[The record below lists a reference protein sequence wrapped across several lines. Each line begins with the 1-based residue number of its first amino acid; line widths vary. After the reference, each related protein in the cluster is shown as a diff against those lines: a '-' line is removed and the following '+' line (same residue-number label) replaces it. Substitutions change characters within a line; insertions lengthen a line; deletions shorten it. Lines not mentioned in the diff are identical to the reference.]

1 MMWGRLGL
9 QPDKGQVNLVKE
21 NWQKIK
27 SRIKVIWQDLH
38 LVIIDAFRNHEKMVY
53 SEEEHHLKE
62 ELALVTNMS
71 LIMEQRLELLQLF
84 AMRVEFGSEY

>member
-1 MMWGRLGL
+1 MMFGRLGL

-27 SRIKVIWQDLH
+27 GRIEVIWQDLR
-38 LVIIDAFRNHEKMVY
+38 LVIIDAFRNHGKMVY
-53 SEEEHHLKE
+53 SEEEHHLKQ